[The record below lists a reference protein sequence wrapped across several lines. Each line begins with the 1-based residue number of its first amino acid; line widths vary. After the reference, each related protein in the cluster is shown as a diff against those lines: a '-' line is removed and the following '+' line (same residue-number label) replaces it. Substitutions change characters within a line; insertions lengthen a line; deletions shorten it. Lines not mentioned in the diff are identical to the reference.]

1 MLNKKIKSI
10 IKKSPILQAG
20 LKIFL
25 DKYRQLGS
33 KKKWKALIHHKQIKL
48 ELGSGPKKG
57 TDGWTTIDTQSSDIN
72 WDLRRGIP
80 LPDNVLLN
88 KYIHHTY

>member
-33 KKKWKALIHHKQIKL
+33 KKV
-48 ELGSGPKKG
+48 E
-57 TDGWTTIDTQSSDIN
+57 SSN
-72 WDLRRGIP
+72 
-80 LPDNVLLN
+80 
-88 KYIHHTY
+88 TS